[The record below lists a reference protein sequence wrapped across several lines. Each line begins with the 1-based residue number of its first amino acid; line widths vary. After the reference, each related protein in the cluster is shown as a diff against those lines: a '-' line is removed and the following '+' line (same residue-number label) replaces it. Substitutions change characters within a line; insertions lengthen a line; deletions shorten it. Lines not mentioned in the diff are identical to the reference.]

1 MDIELEQEE
10 DENIDRISFNTGE
23 DVEEPGINPVT
34 GRPIRANVGA
44 RVVRLEPSM
53 GGKTHE
59 NTRVQFT
66 QMSAR
71 EGIKNMGK

>member
-1 MDIELEQEE
+1 M
-10 DENIDRISFNTGE
+10 
-23 DVEEPGINPVT
+23 EEPGVNPFT
-34 GRPIRANVGA
+34 GKQIRANAGA
-44 RVVRLEPSM
+44 WVVSLEPSM